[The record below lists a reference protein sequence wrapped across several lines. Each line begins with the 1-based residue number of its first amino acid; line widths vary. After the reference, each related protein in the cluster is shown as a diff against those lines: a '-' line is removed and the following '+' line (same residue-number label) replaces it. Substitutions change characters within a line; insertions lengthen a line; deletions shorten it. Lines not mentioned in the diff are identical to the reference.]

1 MITDSESVLRD
12 ELGRI
17 APEIN
22 IDDIDPTADLR
33 DEFDIDSMDFLNLIT
48 ALGERL
54 NRAMPESD
62 YTKMSTFESLVAYLN
77 GDTNS

>member
-1 MITDSESVLRD
+1 MNTDSESVLRD

-22 IDDIDPTADLR
+22 IDNIDRTADLR

-54 NRAMPESD
+54 KRAMPESD
-62 YTKMSTFESLVAYLN
+62 YTQMATFESLLAYLD
-77 GDTNS
+77 GDTNN